1 VSDIVLPKAL
11 ALTLELLVL
20 GGLLFVALRTLR
32 QARGSKL
39 LRGLLMTVVLGGAG
53 FWILVEWLD
62 LEELRHILKSVTGIA
77 LVVGAIVFQPELR
90 RTISEFGRT
99 GKSERGR
106 VPKGSLDQVCAAVRR
121 MSKSKVGALI
131 ALECDTPLD
140 PWIEPA
146 VAVNAPV
153 GQLMLESIFQ
163 PGGSLHDGAV
173 ILRQGKIAAA
183 SCLLPLSENAAIRR
197 NYGTRHRAGLGL
209 TEETDA
215 TAIIVSE
222 ETGRITLCRRGVMN
236 GPIAPKDLDGVLRTT
251 LGRALDDG
259 RENAQ
264 RSTGARAFDLLR
276 RDGPWLALSF
286 LLAGAWLW
294 VANQA
299 LSETRELELRLI
311 EVSEADAG
319 APDAGQL
326 FVRLPDDSVEFTGP
340 QSAVVSVTG
349 TRGQLDRLRSSL
361 SGELR
366 IEASPGARVDART
379 RDVAWTGPGAGDLR
393 LSWGS
398 DGRLPLNFRSLLQLD
413 WDLDER
419 SLTLDVGALEGL
431 YDADLAEATWSPTR
445 LELRGPRS
453 IIESLGSD
461 NPVRLEPLRPN
472 RRRTETFVAE
482 LGLAAELRQA
492 GLELL
497 NGPVRVEL
505 PVRPVDRDLGELNL
519 EVALVCMDPAR
530 AALLEAYRLPSHQE
544 RSRWSL
550 RAEALF
556 TTDALEDDQ
565 ALKALSERLREF
577 ASAELLVYVDLA
589 ELPDDGSGG
598 RSLPVRHHWRRRPDE
613 ALAELG
619 LDGLRSSGSERLV
632 VELLSDAEVLLEA
645 LP

>member
-1 VSDIVLPKAL
+1 MSDIALPKAL
-11 ALTLELLVL
+11 ALGLELLVL

-106 VPKGSLDQVCAAVRR
+106 VPKGSLDQVCSAVRR
-121 MSKSKVGALI
+121 MSKSKIGALI

-140 PWIEPA
+140 PWIEPG
-146 VAVNAPV
+146 VAVDAPV

-259 RENAQ
+259 RETARRSASAQ
-264 RSTGARAFDLLR
+264 FLDSLR

-311 EVSEADAG
+311 ELSEADAG

-326 FVRLPDDSVEFTGP
+326 FLRLPDDSVEFMGP
-340 QSAVVSVTG
+340 ESAVVSVTG
-349 TRGQLDRLRSSL
+349 TRGQLDRLRSAL
-361 SGELR
+361 AGELR
-366 IEASPGARVDART
+366 FDELPEDRVEAST
-379 RDVAWTGPGAGDLR
+379 RDVSWTGPGATDLR
-393 LSWGS
+393 LSWGV
-398 DGRLPLNFRSLLQLD
+398 DGRLPLTFRSLQQLE

-419 SLTLDVGALEGL
+419 SLVLDTSALNERFT
-431 YDADLAEATWSPTR
+431 ADLDEASWSPSR
-445 LELRGPRS
+445 LTLRGPRAALDL
-453 IIESLGSD
+453 LGPD
-461 NPVRLEPLRPN
+461 NPIRLQPVRPN
-472 RRRTETFVAE
+472 RQRTETFVAE
-482 LGLAAELRQA
+482 LGLDPLLREA
-492 GLELL
+492 GIELL

-505 PVRPVDRDLGELNL
+505 PVRPIDRDLGELNL
-519 EVALVCMDPAR
+519 EVALVCMDPGR
-530 AALLEAYRLPSHQE
+530 VDLLDRYRLPSHQE
-544 RSRWSL
+544 RSRWRL

-556 TTDALEDDQ
+556 TARALEDDQ
-565 ALKALSERLREF
+565 ALKALSERLRAF
-577 ASAELLVYVDLA
+577 ASTELLVYVDLA

-598 RSLPVRHHWRRRPDE
+598 RSLPVRHHWRRRPDQ
-613 ALAELG
+613 ALEELG
-619 LDGLRSSGSERLV
+619 LDGLRTSGSERLV
-632 VELLSDAEVLLEA
+632 VELLSESEVLLEA
-645 LP
+645 L